1 MRKVDAAVIGF
12 GKGGKALAGAL
23 AAAGKM
29 VALVEKSPK
38 RYGGTCINVACIP
51 TKSLV
56 HSAALSAAQ
65 GRALCGGHRREGP
78 RDRPAARQELP

>member
-23 AAAGKM
+23 AAAGKT

-38 RYGGTCINVACIP
+38 RYAM
-51 TKSLV
+51 
-56 HSAALSAAQ
+56 
-65 GRALCGGHRREGP
+65 RRP
-78 RDRPAARQELP
+78 STRRTA